1 MRFIWG
7 SLLLANEMSVFNSDS
22 ALEPSATKHLHNLF
36 FSLSL
41 YLIAFVSPS
50 TILQPDSSLFSFS
63 LLLLV
68 YLIVPC
74 PWDELDT
81 SLLPPEN
88 LLHCIKESS
97 GHRLCP
103 QTRFRSPEK
112 STQRDS
118 FRLQCTYVCVS
129 AFAFRCLCVCVRACL
144 PADACVCACA
154 CVGVQFVCV
163 PSSGSVEVFYS
174 LWKSLHFDQIFFKV
188 LWASCRSQK
197 LSVW

>member
-1 MRFIWG
+1 MKNQTSAGVLFVFCFFFGVDWFCV
-7 SLLLANEMSVFNSDS
+7 SLTV
-22 ALEPSATKHLHNLF
+22 LE
-36 FSLSL
+36 
-41 YLIAFVSPS
+41 
-50 TILQPDSSLFSFS
+50 PDSSSFSFS
-63 LLLLV
+63 LLLLI

-129 AFAFRCLCVCVRACL
+129 AFAFRC
-144 PADACVCACA
+144 PCVCACA
-154 CVGVQFVCV
+154 CVCAPSCLLADVCENVCV
-163 PSSGSVEVFYS
+163 HVPVWVYS
-174 LWKSLHFDQIFFKV
+174 LCVSLCQG
-188 LWASCRSQK
+188 L
-197 LSVW
+197 

>member
-1 MRFIWG
+1 MKNQTSAGFFVFFLGVDWFCV
-7 SLLLANEMSVFNSDS
+7 SLTV
-22 ALEPSATKHLHNLF
+22 LE
-36 FSLSL
+36 
-41 YLIAFVSPS
+41 
-50 TILQPDSSLFSFS
+50 PDSSPFSFS
-63 LLLLV
+63 LLLLI
-68 YLIVPC
+68 YLIVLC

-129 AFAFRCLCVCVRACL
+129 AFAFRCLCVCVRACACVCTFL
-144 PADACVCACA
+144 PARWCVWECVCVCACA
-154 CVGVQFVCV
+154 CVGVRFVCV
-163 PSSGSVEVFYS
+163 PLPGSVEVFHS

-188 LWASCRSQK
+188 FRERLVTLKK